1 MILLQ
6 INVGCHFLFSSKLII
21 GINANLHGAESIL
34 LKPWT
39 PPSLLPLS
47 PQHIHSY
54 LTLSGKNRNH
64 TLLVSSAFLHS
75 ISHFLCILILL
86 QLLPSLPL
94 WRQVSATLLGEWRL
108 ILHGYPCYLS
118 SRLLHIHQQVPHS
131 RTISLSAI
139 SFLSSYWSKS
149 LDAYSISHNP
159 MNPSQLLYIR
169 LWLKEFWHTKGNQV
183 NRFITK
189 AV

>member
-6 INVGCHFLFSSKLII
+6 INVGCHFLFSSKLITGI
-21 GINANLHGAESIL
+21 NITGINANLHGAESIL

-47 PQHIHSY
+47 PQHMHSY
-54 LTLSGKNRNH
+54 LTLLGKNRNH
-64 TLLVSSAFLHS
+64 TLLASSAFLHS

-139 SFLSSYWSKS
+139 SFLSCYWSKS

-159 MNPSQLLYIR
+159 MNPIVHFPTLIY
-169 LWLKEFWHTKGNQV
+169 
-183 NRFITK
+183 
-189 AV
+189 